1 LIQLLADENFDNRI
15 LRGLLR
21 RMPTVD
27 VVRVQD
33 TEIAGAAD
41 PVVLAWAADHR
52 RVLLTH
58 DQRTIPIHV
67 YERIAAG
74 HVVAGVV
81 VVDDTAAI
89 GTVIDDLLLMIECS
103 SVADWLNQV
112 QRLPL

>member
-1 LIQLLADENFDNRI
+1 MIHLLADENFDNRI

-21 RMPTVD
+21 REPNLD
-27 VVRVQD
+27 IVRVQD

-41 PVVLAWAADHR
+41 PIVLAWAADHQR
-52 RVLLTH
+52 ILLTH

-74 HVVAGVV
+74 HGVSGV
-81 VVDDTAAI
+81 IVVDDEAAL
-89 GTVIDDLLLMIECS
+89 GRVIEDLLLIIAVS
-103 SVADWLNQV
+103 STSDWLNQV